1 MNPLRKPRVLG
12 RVSATSQTRPGDL
25 RVDSTATEMNDL
37 LAVWLAEVSAEATL
51 HGSAD
56 EPASTAPEPMD

>member
-1 MNPLRKPRVLG
+1 MNLLPKPRVLG
-12 RVSATSQTRPGDL
+12 RVSATSKARPGDL

-51 HGSAD
+51 QGSAD
-56 EPASTAPEPMD
+56 EPASTAPEPTD